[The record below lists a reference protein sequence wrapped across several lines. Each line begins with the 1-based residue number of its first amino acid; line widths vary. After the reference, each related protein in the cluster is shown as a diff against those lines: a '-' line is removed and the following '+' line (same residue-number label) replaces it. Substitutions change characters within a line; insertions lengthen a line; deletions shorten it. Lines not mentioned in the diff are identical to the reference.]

1 MKYTNIGYKMT
12 EVDELDVNPLFR
24 ALQKEYL
31 GLYEKAQENC
41 YIVCIPQTS
50 SLANITVTRKL
61 AETHI
66 LKPSPYFK
74 SQYQTLESSAK
85 VVQLEE
91 NGKEFQTV
99 EGFSEKHAVKILNE
113 ELGYNQDYKPYKILI
128 LECPF
133 DPSLKVRATR
143 NGTPATANSFSAF
156 QTYTESC
163 NFLKSFAEYKMVLRQ
178 VDENLKQFNANYMIL
193 KDYLSEVQHK
203 LKSLCQQVTQD
214 CLKCSQYAK
223 QQDPKFRETL
233 DYSVESYV
241 MGTVHSKVFSVVK
254 ETYERDDK
262 LLFTKSRQLHNVTA
276 EQLGVNKKIACPL
289 PQAVVELANLDG
301 LRTPLEKLFCLK
313 STIDNASQTIQNHLE
328 ENRVPPVSTAAEENY
343 CLTSDD
349 LIPILVTVIAQ
360 AQCRYFAS
368 NIHYIETF
376 HWASEANDRGNL
388 SYCLVTFK
396 AAVEYM
402 KNTSFDEMERQPR
415 LKREISLEELRRATN
430 GPNAADLS
438 SPVNGSSVVQSGA
451 SHYDRQ
457 LERISQMLKES
468 NDELR
473 KTEKKQSNHTSSIF
487 GESYERLQKPAEGL
501 PTRKQDKED
510 LGDFLTSLQ
519 NDMFGMNFGKQ
530 S

>member
-1 MKYTNIGYKMT
+1 M
-12 EVDELDVNPLFR
+12 
-24 ALQKEYL
+24 
-31 GLYEKAQENC
+31 
-41 YIVCIPQTS
+41 
-50 SLANITVTRKL
+50 
-61 AETHI
+61 
-66 LKPSPYFK
+66 
-74 SQYQTLESSAK
+74 
-85 VVQLEE
+85 
-91 NGKEFQTV
+91 
-99 EGFSEKHAVKILNE
+99 
-113 ELGYNQDYKPYKILI
+113 
-128 LECPF
+128 
-133 DPSLKVRATR
+133 
-143 NGTPATANSFSAF
+143 
-156 QTYTESC
+156 
-163 NFLKSFAEYKMVLRQ
+163 
-178 VDENLKQFNANYMIL
+178 DENLKQFNANYMIL

-254 ETYERDDK
+254 ETCERDDK
-262 LLFTKSRQLHNVTA
+262 LLFTKCRQLHNVTA

-289 PQAVVELANLDG
+289 PQAVVELATLDG

-313 STIDNASQTIQNHLE
+313 STIDNASQIIQNHLE

-430 GPNAADLS
+430 GPKAADLS

-473 KTEKKQSNHTSSIF
+473 KTKKKQSNHASSIF
-487 GESYERLQKPAEGL
+487 GESYERLQKPPEEL
-501 PTRKQDKED
+501 PTRKQDQED